1 MTKPRIF
8 DSLTWISALTGL
20 LLAAFQFV
28 WGEIP
33 MSWQIAYFTLL
44 IGATGI
50 PHGALDH
57 LIAKANAEHQNK
69 TFTISRFLLRYVTVI
84 VLYGISWIQLPGLS
98 LLIFLLISAWHF
110 GETDLHAAN
119 SIHLWQVCRF
129 LWGNLVLLIILLTHP
144 EQTSAIVLR
153 ITGQSATASNLL
165 SFFFTNGFFLCS
177 VLFFICI
184 TVMFLVHKK
193 AKWSFRSGSIFNLLL
208 ILGLTAYLP
217 LLPAFALYFGGW
229 HAIRSFEIIFTY
241 LHSKNETAAITPVTM
256 WKNAL
261 PMTFLAAFGF
271 VFMAFIWKGTGLK
284 MDPLPFVFIFLSVI
298 TLPHLDVMDKLIS
311 IKGDNSI
318 KNPRD

>member
-8 DSLTWISALTGL
+8 DSLTWISALSGL
-20 LLAAFQFV
+20 SLAAVQFA

-33 MSWQIAYFTLL
+33 VSWQVGYFTIL

-57 LIAKANAEHQNK
+57 LIAKANAEQQNK
-69 TFTISRFLLRYVTVI
+69 TFTISRFLLRYVAVI
-84 VLYGISWIQLPGLS
+84 VLYGFCWIKLPGLS
-98 LLIFLLISAWHF
+98 LMIFLVISAWHF

-119 SIHLWQVCRF
+119 GIHLWQVCRL

-144 EQTSAIVLR
+144 EQTSAIVTR
-153 ITGQSATASNLL
+153 ITGQSTTASSLL
-165 SFFFTNGFFLCS
+165 SFFFTNGFILCLGLFL
-177 VLFFICI
+177 ICI
-184 TVMFLVHKK
+184 TLILFVHQK
-193 AKWSFRSGSIFNLLL
+193 ANWSFRTGPILNLLL

-229 HAIRSFEIIFTY
+229 HAIRSFEIIFAY
-241 LHSKNETAAITPVTM
+241 LHSKNDSVAITPVTM

-311 IKGDNSI
+311 TKGDDEI
-318 KNPRD
+318 KNPRN

>member
-1 MTKPRIF
+1 MLAF
-8 DSLTWISALTGL
+8 YQLT
-20 LLAAFQFV
+20 

-33 MSWQIAYFTLL
+33 MSWQIGYFAIL

-57 LIAKANAEHQNK
+57 LIAKANAEQENK

-84 VLYGISWIQLPGLS
+84 VLYGFCWIKLPGIS
-98 LLIFLLISAWHF
+98 LVIFLIISAWHF

-119 SIHLWQVCRF
+119 NILLWQVCRF
-129 LWGNLVLLIILLTHP
+129 LWGTLVLLIILLTHP

-153 ITGQSATASNLL
+153 ISGQSATVNNLL
-165 SFFFTNGFFLCS
+165 SFFVTNGFIICVGLFIICSTFL
-177 VLFFICI
+177 L
-184 TVMFLVHKK
+184 LVHKK
-193 AKWSFRSGSIFNLLL
+193 AKWNFNSGVIFNLLL

-241 LHSKNETAAITPVTM
+241 LHSRNETIAITPVAM

-271 VFMAFIWKGTGLK
+271 VFMAFIWKGTGLN

-311 IKGDNSI
+311 IKGE
-318 KNPRD
+318 NPTKKTQN